1 MVKKLSSEESACF
14 INREG
19 SSKEHCFEI
28 IDSSYITERIK
39 NSLKCFRCPST
50 HFLYERYE
58 FHKIEDSDE
67 SFAYKRNPESY
78 IQEYLNEYLGTGHF
92 IEKDV
97 SSIKGSFDDCQVLQK
112 LCAVCHYNDAC
123 GGSCNRTA
131 DFLHQISLSLHM
143 DPETYCLEKKYAYDY
158 PECRK
163 CEMNPKTENKLA
175 MEHKA
180 NLSNQRTMTITD
192 LRYFGHPVK
201 ITLHYTYYRCR
212 KKVKHR
218 QNLDF
223 LYGESEDP
231 NRVSK
236 RLGMHIAEELL
247 NGVGPKYISE
257 ACAIPYGTIKTWRS
271 NDAEL
276 CRKYHDSKRVRT
288 IFGSLYEELFPLE
301 ASKSRKASAH
311 ETSVYKASNCMM
323 LYSQAASLHESAM
336 LQDVYPLTLWKR
348 TELSLMKKG
357 AEASRGLGNSWTS
370 TFLLYYDWFC
380 ANGHDYPHIRALLA
394 CCMAAAQESDPQ
406 GMDSLNQ
413 VLRQITSEFDQAGS
427 SIVKLFE
434 AIMLGIAEMILH
446 DFTDISASE
455 LYRRMATRQRIRNYS
470 SNRSGHR
477 LDEKICLF
485 WTVIRQTI
493 GKSTAAPDNSLTQ
506 MDCHDLAAID
516 SFISQCTLSEKEIAL
531 TLSCYNPVM
540 LSRLSTSRISNNYP
554 KFMFNHLND
563 GRIDFST
570 IREGGISLRE
580 LHALLKCGLLNED
593 NTSPIS
599 PLDLASFL

>member
-1 MVKKLSSEESACF
+1 MVKKPILEESACF

-39 NSLKCFRCPST
+39 NSLKCFHRPST
-50 HFLYERYE
+50 HFYYERYE
-58 FHKIEDSDE
+58 FYKIDDSDE
-67 SFAYKRNPESY
+67 PFAYKRNPESY
-78 IQEYLNEYLGTGHF
+78 IQEYLNEYLGTRF
-92 IEKDV
+92 FTKYNV
-97 SSIKGSFDDCQVLQK
+97 SNIRGSFVPCKTLETKCGDCY
-112 LCAVCHYNDAC
+112 YNYAHR
-123 GGSCNRTA
+123 GFCNRAA
-131 DFLHQISLSLHM
+131 DFSQQISLSLKM
-143 DPETYCLEKKYAYDY
+143 DPEAYCIEKKYAYDY

-163 CEMNPKTENKLA
+163 CEMNPKTKNKLA
-175 MEHKA
+175 DAHIK
-180 NLSNQRTMTITD
+180 NDSNTRRMIISD
-192 LRYFGHPVK
+192 FRYFGHPVK
-201 ITLHYTYYRCR
+201 IALDYTYYPCSR
-212 KKVKHR
+212 KKEFMHD
-218 QNLDF
+218 LSF
-223 LYGESEDP
+223 LYGKSEDP
-231 NRVSK
+231 KRVSK

-257 ACAIPYGTIKTWRS
+257 ACAIPHGTIKAWRS

-301 ASKSRKASAH
+301 ASKSRKASAY
-311 ETSVYKASNCMM
+311 ETSVYKAPKCMM

-357 AEASRGLGNSWTS
+357 AEAPRGLGNSWAS

-380 ANGHDYPHIRALLA
+380 ANRLDYPHIRSLLA

-413 VLRQITSEFDQAGS
+413 VLRQITSEFDQADS
-427 SIVKLFE
+427 SIVKLIE
-434 AIMLGIAEMILH
+434 AIILGIAEMILH

-455 LYRRMATRQRIRNYS
+455 LYRRMAIRQRIRNYS

-506 MDCHDLAAID
+506 MDYHDLAAID

-540 LSRLSTSRISNNYP
+540 LSKLSTSRISNNYP